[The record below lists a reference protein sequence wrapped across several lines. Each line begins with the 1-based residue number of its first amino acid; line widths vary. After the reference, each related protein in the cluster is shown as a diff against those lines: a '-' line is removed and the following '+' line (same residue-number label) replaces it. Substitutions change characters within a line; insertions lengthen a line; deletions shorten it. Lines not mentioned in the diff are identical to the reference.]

1 VKRRSLRRLADSS
14 IWIAFYRIGRFEV
27 LLKLPNIA
35 IARPALRELR
45 LGSDDLPDRVQDALA
60 DDCFDLDVSNSVSDT
75 LGNILGVKDRRL
87 SQADAAQVAYA
98 CHHSD
103 RTVLYMRDGPAE
115 RQAKQIGAPVRN
127 HEALVEDMVELQVVT
142 LEEGADLRRQLD
154 VYFAKRRE
162 GKRLA

>member
-1 VKRRSLRRLADSS
+1 MRRLADSS
-14 IWIAFYRIGRFEV
+14 IWIAFFRIDRIEV
-27 LLKLPNIA
+27 LFKLPGIA

-45 LGSDDLPDRVQDALA
+45 CGKDDLSQRVQRALG
-60 DDCFDLDVSNSVSDT
+60 DDCFDLDISNGVSDT
-75 LGNILGVKDRRL
+75 LSDILGVKDRRL
-87 SQADAAQVAYA
+87 SQADTAQVAYA

-127 HEALVEDMVELQVVT
+127 HEALVEDMLELEVIT

-154 VYFAKRRE
+154 DYFAKRRE